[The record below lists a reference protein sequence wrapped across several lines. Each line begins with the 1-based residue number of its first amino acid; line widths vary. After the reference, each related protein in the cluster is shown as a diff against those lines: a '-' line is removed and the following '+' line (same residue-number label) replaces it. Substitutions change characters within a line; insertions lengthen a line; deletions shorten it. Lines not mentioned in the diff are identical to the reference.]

1 MKDKSSTNKDVAAAE
16 PNVMKKGGKNATTST
31 TPTGTLRGYWKAE
44 EETALRAAVQKHGIG
59 AWEKMRT
66 DPDFK
71 ALRYVF
77 VVGGDVPALA
87 ALLSNSPF
95 LSFLPNNFFD
105 FFFVCVIFFTFSLSL
120 FHTHTHK
127 NRGRTGVQLKDK
139 WRNLIKFQHLRRGE
153 IESAPY
159 KATVRAKQNAAAA
172 AAKGISGKTKATKS
186 GGASGKTAGAG
197 KKRNATADQG
207 GNAAKNKGKT
217 NAAGGRGFKKGT
229 NNNDNNNLM
238 DAFQKGPKGKRSK
251 IARGGRF
258 GGSADGTDSI
268 DNNVSLDHLTNGGEG
283 IGRSISPALPPKKQ
297 AFKQQKKKMKLLAEA
312 RQKAGTPDAKARAL
326 HAPSNAPPRKRVA
339 AAWAAG
345 ISDVNQIGSR
355 GLLNSNINSLD
366 EDEQDIL
373 GAHLGHVTF
382 DLDGDDNA
390 HHLAT
395 TSGRGQNKKGAP
407 SSASMAQFT
416 EEMER
421 EIEQTKERRAQ
432 MVRDVEYSET
442 ELARLKS
449 LVEEAEKVYSQARQ
463 KAQETLQ
470 QAQKEIAEKRRKQSM
485 ESLEEQKKV
494 AAPKRESDQENK
506 DTKKNDVNKNNDD
519 DDDENNINKSKG
531 AATRKSLEASKQPS
545 ATIKDEKVDDDDDD
559 EPSNEDVS
567 PKSVPNLNDVEDIEV
582 DDAEWDKYLAFGG
595 DNANDDEDEDM
606 SEMQRAAQIA
616 SDEKKRKK
624 YATDSEMN
632 KSPKSPR
639 LRSQAGNNSHRDAAT
654 KETTPATTI
663 TTALEQNRRQQQ
675 QQYQFIPSNPNEH
688 YDTDDWD
695 DDLSS
700 DDEDDEELDE
710 EQLVSKAAWE
720 KAQTALA
727 RAGLPPMQEIENVLL
742 QELKRLEQANTKLV
756 HARLALEACDSE
768 LSELFARAEARKAGV
783 YNEDDDLRE
792 QTTNTGSLPSDLQNI
807 HTDDEED
814 DDLQVVDNKRKNTH
828 DGDNDEEDDED
839 DDDDDNDNDNDDDDD
854 DDDDDDGKGEEQ
866 EEEMKKSTRS
876 GGAKKTVERDNTRK
890 KLRSREPQD
899 GNEKKNER
907 SSPVGKKG
915 GKRWDDGNAQKGEE
929 NEEEKTVGKQK
940 VTAGANK
947 NKLANSRNKQQVD
960 QKDSKKKSGGSGQK
974 SGSGGG
980 SGRGGSG
987 FRSVSEDRRF
997 GIYDARRYR
1006 SVEENDRDAQM
1017 NGGKINFALGGS
1029 NTASAANTQNSTGVS
1044 NNYESGEKN
1053 RRFAKGKGKSGGQ
1066 QRGRAVSIGRGGGGS
1081 ANAKASSYKES
1092 AMAFAATHWP
1102 QELKRRRDNSARKKR
1117 VKLGKSLWE

>member
-1 MKDKSSTNKDVAAAE
+1 M
-16 PNVMKKGGKNATTST
+16 
-31 TPTGTLRGYWKAE
+31 
-44 EETALRAAVQKHGIG
+44 
-59 AWEKMRT
+59 
-66 DPDFK
+66 
-71 ALRYVF
+71 
-77 VVGGDVPALA
+77 
-87 ALLSNSPF
+87 
-95 LSFLPNNFFD
+95 
-105 FFFVCVIFFTFSLSL
+105 
-120 FHTHTHK
+120 
-127 NRGRTGVQLKDK
+127 QLKDK

-494 AAPKRESDQENK
+494 AAPKRESDEENK

-545 ATIKDEKVDDDDDD
+545 ATIKDEKVDDDDD

-854 DDDDDDGKGEEQ
+854 DDDDDGKGEEQ